1 MHHTLKRKV
10 SLFSQSRT
18 SHYFYHS
25 DSTGRFKQKLILGL
39 LVLFL
44 LTVVF
49 LTTRRTTKPPD
60 EVVEVIKP
68 NISDQYFEAPLPL
81 LPPEMFGEAVKFEM
95 KFANFNLTYEMKQ
108 PKIEVCNNI
117 SFLVLV
123 ISRPDGFY
131 AREMI
136 RRTWMN
142 DVDKPSDYRVLFIVG
157 RREDSA
163 LNKLLDEE
171 QRQFGDVIRYSAEDK
186 YELLH
191 VKVHAAF
198 SWQQKFCPQARY
210 LLKTDDDTVVD
221 LSRMNYFVQSEF
233 NALLKNYPKSFI
245 CNRWGGK
252 RPLRDPSISW
262 YLSTKE
268 YNGTIFP
275 TFCQGCSYLASTA
288 AIGTLLNHTSNLN
301 IIHLEDVLFTGLVA
315 ENSPGIYHHSSAA
328 FEIKRK
334 HKCDKNNV
342 PYPCAYIGIPSSKLA
357 VEYEQLK
364 NLKC

>member
-1 MHHTLKRKV
+1 MSHLLKRI
-10 SLFSQSRT
+10 LSQSD
-18 SHYFYHS
+18 S
-25 DSTGRFKQKLILGL
+25 DQRCCFLKSFVRLKQKTLIGIFI
-39 LVLFL
+39 LFL
-44 LTVVF
+44 LTATS
-49 LTTRRTTKPPD
+49 LTFYRLIDLNAAVSRLSQT
-60 EVVEVIKP
+60 IKS
-68 NISDQYFEAPLPL
+68 NQCSEIPLSI

-142 DVDKPSDYRVLFIVG
+142 DLDKPSDYRVLFIVG
-157 RREDSA
+157 HRGDPD

-171 QRQFGDVIRYSAEDK
+171 QRQFGDVIRYSAEDT
-186 YELLH
+186 YERLY

-221 LSRMNYFVQSEF
+221 LGRMNYFVQTEF
-233 NALLKNYPKSFI
+233 NALLKKYPKSFI
-245 CNRWGGK
+245 CNRWAGK
-252 RPLRDPSISW
+252 RPLRDPHNPYVPTS
-262 YLSTKE
+262 E
-268 YNGTIFP
+268 YNGTVYP
-275 TFCQGCSYLASTA
+275 TFCQGCSYLTTTD
-288 AIGTLLNHTSNLN
+288 AIGTLLNNTINVQ

-315 ENSPGIYHHSSAA
+315 EKSPEIYHHSSAA
-328 FEIKRK
+328 FGEKKITS
-334 HKCDKNNV
+334 CDNNKV
-342 PYPCAYIGIPSSKLA
+342 PYMCTYIGITPWKLGL
-357 VEYEQLK
+357 EYRELK
-364 NLKC
+364 SLKCK

>member
-1 MHHTLKRKV
+1 MKPHDEIA
-10 SLFSQSRT
+10 Q
-18 SHYFYHS
+18 
-25 DSTGRFKQKLILGL
+25 
-39 LVLFL
+39 FL
-44 LTVVF
+44 NS
-49 LTTRRTTKPPD
+49 
-60 EVVEVIKP
+60 
-68 NISDQYFEAPLPL
+68 NISDLWSEVPLPI

-142 DVDKPSDYRVLFIVG
+142 DLVGSVILHLNVDVQDKPSDYRVLFIVG
-157 RREDSA
+157 HRGDPD

-171 QRQFGDVIRYSAEDK
+171 QRQFGDVIRYSAEDT
-186 YELLH
+186 YERLY

-221 LSRMNYFVQSEF
+221 LGRMNYFVQTEF
-233 NALLKNYPKSFI
+233 NALLKKYPKSFI

-262 YLSTKE
+262 
-268 YNGTIFP
+268 
-275 TFCQGCSYLASTA
+275 
-288 AIGTLLNHTSNLN
+288 
-301 IIHLEDVLFTGLVA
+301 
-315 ENSPGIYHHSSAA
+315 
-328 FEIKRK
+328 
-334 HKCDKNNV
+334 
-342 PYPCAYIGIPSSKLA
+342 
-357 VEYEQLK
+357 
-364 NLKC
+364 

>member
-1 MHHTLKRKV
+1 
-10 SLFSQSRT
+10 
-18 SHYFYHS
+18 
-25 DSTGRFKQKLILGL
+25 
-39 LVLFL
+39 
-44 LTVVF
+44 
-49 LTTRRTTKPPD
+49 
-60 EVVEVIKP
+60 
-68 NISDQYFEAPLPL
+68 
-81 LPPEMFGEAVKFEM
+81 MFGEAVKFEM

-108 PKIEVCNNI
+108 PKIE
-117 SFLVLV
+117 
-123 ISRPDGFY
+123 
-131 AREMI
+131 
-136 RRTWMN
+136 
-142 DVDKPSDYRVLFIVG
+142 DKPSDYRVLFIVG

-252 RPLRDPSISW
+252 RPLRDPSICQQ
-262 YLSTKE
+262 KE

-328 FEIKRK
+328 FEIKVGSSIELRQQEFQRK